1 MYIVE
6 KIGDLI
12 LITVENDILQEEM
25 VSIKSKLK
33 KLSEVSKDDV
43 VVSIYCSKIE
53 DKSMKKI
60 EAEINELLNYCSK
73 LGLRVY
79 SYKS

>member
-12 LITVENDILQEEM
+12 LITIEDEI
-25 VSIKSKLK
+25 SISEINQIRQKLI
-33 KLSEVSKDDV
+33 KLASISKDDV
-43 VVSIYCSKIE
+43 VVSIYCSDT
-53 DKSMKKI
+53 DKNKKQKL
-60 EAEINELLNYCSK
+60 ALEINNLLKYCDE

>member
-12 LITVENDILQEEM
+12 LITIEDEILSEEIEL
-25 VSIKSKLK
+25 IKK
-33 KLSEVSKDDV
+33 KLTHLAELTKNDV
-43 VVSIYCSKIE
+43 VVSIYNSDENSKKANTV
-53 DKSMKKI
+53 DL
-60 EAEINELLNYCSK
+60 EINSLLKYCNS

-79 SYKS
+79 SYES

>member
-1 MYIVE
+1 MYIAE

-12 LITVENDILQEEM
+12 LITIENKISTEEINQIRQKLVELA
-25 VSIKSKLK
+25 SI
-33 KLSEVSKDDV
+33 SKDDV
-43 VVSIYCSKIE
+43 VVSIYCSE
-53 DKSMKKI
+53 TDKKSEQKLSV
-60 EAEINELLNYCSK
+60 EINKLLKYCSG